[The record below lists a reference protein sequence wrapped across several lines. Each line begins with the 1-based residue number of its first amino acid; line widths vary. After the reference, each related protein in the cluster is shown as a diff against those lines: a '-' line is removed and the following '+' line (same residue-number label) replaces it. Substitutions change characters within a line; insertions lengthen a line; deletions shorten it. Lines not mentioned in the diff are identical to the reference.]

1 MVRDEKDGVS
11 LNSDGTGDGNRP
23 GDGNRNGDGNRDP
36 RRWRALA
43 LVSLAVLLGMSVWFT
58 ASAVAPELE
67 SRWGLSSNQV
77 AWLTTLVQLGFV
89 AGTVL
94 AAVMNLAD
102 VVPSRIYFS
111 ISALLAAAVNAL
123 LVGVSE
129 YEGALV
135 LRFLTGFFLA
145 GVYPPAMKMMATWFR
160 SARGL
165 AIGTVVG
172 ALTVGQATPYLFK
185 LLGGAPVSVVF
196 WGASGAAALGG
207 LLVAVAYREG
217 PNPFR
222 RAPFSWGLVAE
233 VVRHRPTRLATY
245 GYLGHMWELY
255 AMWTWVPAF
264 LAASAAARTAA
275 KAAGAIGAAGVDAG
289 AVTTHAVDLAAFSAI
304 AVGGVGCVWGGWMAD
319 RIGRGRFVNLAMA
332 VSGVC
337 SLAVGA
343 FFGQS
348 FWILLPM
355 VLVWGL
361 FVVADSAQFS
371 AMVTEVAPQQ
381 GVGTALMLQTSV
393 GFLLTMVTIQGVP
406 VLQESFGWGLAFP
419 VLALGPILG
428 IAAIRR
434 FDQGPRSS

>member
-1 MVRDEKDGVS
+1 
-11 LNSDGTGDGNRP
+11 
-23 GDGNRNGDGNRDP
+23 
-36 RRWRALA
+36 
-43 LVSLAVLLGMSVWFT
+43 MSVWFT
-58 ASAVAPELE
+58 ASAVAPILE
-67 SRWGLSSNQV
+67 SRWDLSSNQV

-89 AGTVL
+89 AGTVV

-102 VVPSRIYFS
+102 VISSRIYFS
-111 ISALLAAAVNAL
+111 ISAVLAASANAL
-123 LVGVSE
+123 LVSVSG
-129 YEGALV
+129 YEGALI

-160 SARGL
+160 SGRGL

-172 ALTVGQATPYLFK
+172 ALTVGKATPYLFK
-185 LLGGAPVSVVF
+185 LVGAAPVSAVVL
-196 WGASGAAALGG
+196 GASGGAALGG

-217 PNPFR
+217 PHRFL

-264 LAASAAARTAA
+264 LAASAAARAA
-275 KAAGAIGAAGVDAG
+275 RLGVS
-289 AVTTHAVDLAAFSAI
+289 AVPTHWVDVAAFSAI
-304 AVGGVGCVWGGWMAD
+304 AVGGLGCVWGGWMAD
-319 RIGRGRFVNLAMA
+319 RIGRGRFVNLAMG
-332 VSGVC
+332 VSGAC
-337 SLAVGA
+337 SLVVGV

-348 FWILLPM
+348 FWILLPL

-381 GVGTALMLQTSV
+381 GVGTALTLQTSI

-406 VLQESFGWGLAFP
+406 VLQELFGWSLAFP
-419 VLALGPILG
+419 VLALGPMFG

-434 FDQGPRSS
+434 FDRGGQAS